1 MKQAKV
7 LTAAEMK
14 WLMAVI
20 ADERYAE
27 RNRLAVMLS
36 HMAGLRVGEIASL
49 RRINGGGEDVADRGL
64 SRLVQLSSD

>member
-14 WLMAVI
+14 RLLAVI

-36 HMAGLRVGEIASL
+36 HLAGLRVGEIASL
-49 RRINGGGEDVADRGL
+49 RRINGGGEDVGDRGL
-64 SRLVQLSSD
+64 SQLAQSSSD